1 MLIMIN
7 CVIKGYNIQLTCSI
21 KKQKLE
27 VASVGQSE
35 EFGVITEPQL
45 DFAIGD
51 VIVSVR
57 NGK

>member
-1 MLIMIN
+1 LIRDAKEIGKSKA
-7 CVIKGYNIQLTCSI
+7 ISL
-21 KKQKLE
+21 KKQKLD
-27 VASVGQSE
+27 VGSVGQSE
-35 EFGVITEPQL
+35 EFGLITDPQL

>member
-1 MLIMIN
+1 LIRAEKEIG
-7 CVIKGYNIQLTCSI
+7 KGKAISL

-27 VASVGQSE
+27 VTSVGQSE
-35 EFGVITEPQL
+35 EFGVITDPQL